1 MLALI
6 ESIGIKNL
14 FFVAILA
21 ALAGAFGVQTHR
33 LNTRTQELT
42 AANALNLAL
51 RLQIDAQNVG
61 IEAVRASNARAVETG
76 LKANAV
82 AKTIATKA
90 EARAV
95 AIEQAPAPADCQQ
108 AIGFL
113 IDEAAK

>member
-14 FFVAILA
+14 FFVAILS
-21 ALAGAFGVQTHR
+21 ALLGAVGVQTHR

-42 AANALNLAL
+42 AANALTLGL
-51 RLQIDAQNVG
+51 RLQIDAQNTG
-61 IEAVRASNARAVETG
+61 IEAVRAANARAVETG
-76 LKANAV
+76 VKANVV
-82 AKTIATKA
+82 AKSIATKA
-90 EARAV
+90 EARAQ
-95 AIEQAPAPADCQQ
+95 AIERAPAPADCQQ